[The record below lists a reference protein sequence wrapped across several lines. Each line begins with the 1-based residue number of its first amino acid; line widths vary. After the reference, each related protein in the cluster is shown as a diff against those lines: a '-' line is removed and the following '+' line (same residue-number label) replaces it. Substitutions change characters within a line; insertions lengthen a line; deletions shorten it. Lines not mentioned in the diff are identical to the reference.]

1 MKRRDL
7 IKAMLTSQLVFGLR
21 GWADDDDKAKG
32 KGQRK
37 GTPRRADETT
47 LEVRLHGP
55 FAVILNKQERKITA
69 YVPFDP
75 KKQHEFQFYDP
86 KLKPVATES
95 NPGKFKNFQFVL
107 RDDGLD
113 LSHRPPYIDH
123 GFDDF
128 IFSVHGWKPQPD
140 QYFVSVELPFPEVIT
155 WVPPAVGV
163 QFEDGKTGMMPIDHI
178 LEYRVAYPDRVVLE
192 SKQLGNK
199 KPLQC
204 SELLKDFE
212 AYWKESHDDP
222 NLPMSEQKMLEQ
234 NLKQCAESQMGTYF
248 FGVGLP
254 SDHGREKDYRQVEE
268 EHAKTFF
275 NETLLASIPPSR
287 ETRAKRI
294 KTIGDYGPL
303 CSPPDKG
310 AVQSSF
316 LLPAAQ
322 RYPAARLRTVASI
335 QDCRGGG
342 LMGNCC

>member
-7 IKAMLTSQLVFGLR
+7 VKAMVTSPLLFGLR
-21 GWADDDDKAKG
+21 GWADDDKAKG
-32 KGQRK
+32 KGQRTDK
-37 GTPRRADETT
+37 LHREDEAT

-75 KKQHEFQFYDP
+75 DKQHEFQFYDP
-86 KLKPVATES
+86 KLNAVATES
-95 NPGKFKNFQFVL
+95 HPGKFKNFQFVL

-128 IFSVHGWKPQPD
+128 IFNVHGWKPQPD
-140 QYFVSVELPFPEVIT
+140 QYFVSVDLPFPEVIT
-155 WVPPAVGV
+155 YVPPPVGV
-163 QFEDGKTGMMPIDHI
+163 QFEDGKTGLMPMDHI
-178 LEYRVAYPDRVVLE
+178 LEYRVAYPDRVVLQ

-234 NLKQCAESQMGTYF
+234 NLKQCAESKMGTYF

-254 SDHGREKDYRQVEE
+254 ADHRSEKDFSTTEK
-268 EHAKTFF
+268 EHAKKFF
-275 NETLLASIPPSR
+275 NETLLRSIPQTK
-287 ETRAKRI
+287 ETDAKRI
-294 KTIGDYGPL
+294 RMIGDYGPI
-303 CSPPDKG
+303 CSPPDRG
-310 AVQSSF
+310 AVHSSF
-316 LLPAAQ
+316 LLPASQ
-322 RYPAARLRTVASI
+322 SYPAARLQTVAAI

-342 LMGNCC
+342 LIGNCC